1 MQNKNLIPYIFI
13 LFLLII
19 SGCSHKKDNE
29 KIKELTNIQESNL
42 NDSSLIES
50 NLNDTSL
57 IKPIENETIKEINII
72 AKNWEFQPSQITVN
86 YNDLIRLKIKSIDV
100 KRGISIPD
108 FNIHS
113 ELIPNEETIIEFKA
127 NKKGTFNFN
136 CSVLYGPGHRN
147 MNGKI
152 TIE

>member
-1 MQNKNLIPYIFI
+1 MQKKNLIPYIFI

-29 KIKELTNIQESNL
+29 KIKQPTNIQESNL
-42 NDSSLIES
+42 NDSSLI
-50 NLNDTSL
+50 
-57 IKPIENETIKEINII
+57 KPIENEIIKEINII

-100 KRGISIPD
+100 KHGISIPD

-127 NKKGTFNFN
+127 TKKGTFNFN
-136 CSVLYGPGHRN
+136 CSVLCGPGHRN

>member
-29 KIKELTNIQESNL
+29 KIKELTNTQ
-42 NDSSLIES
+42 ES

-100 KRGISIPD
+100 KHGISIPD

-136 CSVLYGPGHRN
+136 CSVLRGPGHRN

>member
-1 MQNKNLIPYIFI
+1 MQKKILIPYIFI

-29 KIKELTNIQESNL
+29 KIKELTNTQ
-42 NDSSLIES
+42 ES